1 MFDGTE
7 SDGPSSRKNGLA
19 PKTKSKKMAFDA
31 EPSTCKFRLRLA
43 RYQTM
48 VEEIATFIKQQ
59 GVEGGEKLKLL
70 DVGLESGR
78 SMRFIETIGANEHI
92 AFYGIDNSTRRL
104 ASVYRSERWV
114 LKQCDLED
122 GERSRSDWLSRQS
135 SSRISSTTRNRTN
148 YSQSWVTPMLL
159 TAPFFLELVIEDLLF
174 ECILGV

>member
-1 MFDGTE
+1 MPET
-7 SDGPSSRKNGLA
+7 KMT
-19 PKTKSKKMAFDA
+19 KTAFDV
-31 EPSTCKFRLRLA
+31 EPSTRKFRLRLA

-48 VEEIATFIKQQ
+48 AEEIAAFVQQQ
-59 GVEGGEKLKLL
+59 GVEEGEKLKLL
-70 DVGLESGR
+70 DVGLGSGR
-78 SMRFIETIGANEHI
+78 SMRFIEAIRADEHI

-104 ASVYRSERWV
+104 ASVYHSERWV
-114 LKQCDLED
+114 LKPCDLED

-135 SSRISSTTRNRTN
+135 SSRISSTARNRTN